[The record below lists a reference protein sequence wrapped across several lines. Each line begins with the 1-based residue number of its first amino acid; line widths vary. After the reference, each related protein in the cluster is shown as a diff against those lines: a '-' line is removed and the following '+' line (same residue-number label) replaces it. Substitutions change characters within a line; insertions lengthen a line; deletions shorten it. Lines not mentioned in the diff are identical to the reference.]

1 MKGWHVTDKVAP
13 SNRSSLHCARAGYCC
28 SIAALLVFCGTSNLQ
43 NAIAQGETRTISFHH
58 IHTDEELTVTYKV
71 NGRYDEEALKKINNL
86 LRDWRESKTIAMDP
100 HLIDLL
106 WEVHREVGAKGAIW
120 IVCGFRSPET
130 NSMLRRRSSGV
141 AQFSQHMLGKAID
154 FYIPGVPLEQ
164 LREAGL
170 RAQRGGVGFYPTSG
184 APFVHMDTGSVRHW
198 PRMPEPQLASVLAKG
213 QINSQSG
220 SDTTQRSRMPGLLAK
235 LFGGGRDQADDA
247 AAAAAPAKAV
257 ATPRKSSEKPPVLA
271 AAAESRSEKVALVPV
286 PQAKPAKPVE
296 QVAFA
301 AKPAQS
307 VQVATSASEPI
318 PMSARYEFA
327 SATSTSVGELQ
338 PASLIARASI
348 SAMNISANDIINER
362 GYWQGLPSAEAVD
375 TPQVGAA
382 RPAPA
387 PAARRAIASAAAAP
401 WPLAD
406 RSDSEAIPNTLA
418 YAAQP
423 TPIAAARALPMG
435 PLTARAA
442 PAAAETPV
450 AVKRSADSS
459 TIAPPKAKAV
469 SVVRIGDQFDDP
481 WMRAMIVS
489 PSAQNFMKTT
499 VYGMPDFRA
508 LGPYLQKPASTMMA
522 TFSEDPHRGMIS
534 ETFSGSAVGF
544 TRTVTFAP
552 PRTASLR

>member
-1 MKGWHVTDKVAP
+1 MKGWHVTGKVAP
-13 SNRSSLHCARAGYCC
+13 RNRLSLRCARAGYCC
-28 SIAALLVFCGTSNLQ
+28 SIAALLVLCGSNNLQ

-71 NGRYDEEALKKINNL
+71 NGRYDEEALRKINNL
-86 LRDWRESKTIAMDP
+86 LRDWRESKSIAMDP

-106 WEVHREVGAKGAIW
+106 WEVHREVGAKEAIW
-120 IVCGFRSPET
+120 IVCGYRSPET

-154 FYIPGVPLEQ
+154 FYIPGVSLEQ

-213 QINSQSG
+213 QINSQSV
-220 SDTTQRSRMPGLLAK
+220 SDTTPRSRMPGLLAK
-235 LFGGGRDQADDA
+235 LFSGGRDQAEDA

-257 ATPRKSSEKPPVLA
+257 ATPRKAAEKPPALA
-271 AAAESRSEKVALVPV
+271 AAPESRSEKVAFVPV
-286 PQAKPAKPVE
+286 PPAKPAKPIE

-307 VQVATSASEPI
+307 GQLAASEPI
-318 PMSARYEFA
+318 PLSARYEFA
-327 SATSTSVGELQ
+327 SATSTSVGALQ

-348 SAMNISANDIINER
+348 SATSISANDIINER
-362 GYWQGLPSAEAVD
+362 GYWQGLPSAEAAD

-382 RPAPA
+382 RQTPA

-406 RSDSEAIPNTLA
+406 RSAGEAIPNALA

-435 PLTARAA
+435 PATAGAA
-442 PAAAETPV
+442 PIWAETTI
-450 AVKRSADSS
+450 AIKRSDASP
-459 TIAPPKAKAV
+459 TIAPPRTKAV
-469 SVVRIGDQFDDP
+469 SVVRVGDQVDDP

-489 PSAQNFMKTT
+489 PSAQDFMKTT
-499 VYGMPDFRA
+499 MYGLPDFLA
-508 LGPYLQKPASTMMA
+508 LGPYLHKPASTMMA
-522 TFSEDPHRGMIS
+522 TFSEDPHRGMTS

-552 PRTASLR
+552 PRTALLR

>member
-1 MKGWHVTDKVAP
+1 MKGWHVTGKVAP
-13 SNRSSLHCARAGYCC
+13 RNRLSLRCARAGYCC
-28 SIAALLVFCGTSNLQ
+28 SIAALLVLCGSNNLQ

-71 NGRYDEEALKKINNL
+71 NGRYDEEALRKINNL
-86 LRDWRESKTIAMDP
+86 LRDWRESKSIAMDP

-106 WEVHREVGAKGAIW
+106 WEVHREVGAKEAIW
-120 IVCGFRSPET
+120 IVCGYRSPET

-154 FYIPGVPLEQ
+154 FYIPGVSLEQ

-213 QINSQSG
+213 QINSQSA

-235 LFGGGRDQADDA
+235 LFGSGRDQAEDA

-257 ATPRKSSEKPPVLA
+257 ATPRKPAEKPPALA
-271 AAAESRSEKVALVPV
+271 AAPESRSEKVAFVPV
-286 PQAKPAKPVE
+286 PPAKPAKPIE

-307 VQVATSASEPI
+307 GQLAASEPI
-318 PMSARYEFA
+318 PLSARYEFA
-327 SATSTSVGELQ
+327 SATSMSVGALQ

-348 SAMNISANDIINER
+348 SATSISANDIINER
-362 GYWQGLPSAEAVD
+362 GYWQGLPSAEAAD

-382 RPAPA
+382 RQTPA

-406 RSDSEAIPNTLA
+406 RSAGETIPNALA

-435 PLTARAA
+435 PATAGAA
-442 PAAAETPV
+442 PTSAETTI
-450 AVKRSADSS
+450 AIKRSDASP
-459 TIAPPKAKAV
+459 TIAPPRTKAV
-469 SVVRIGDQFDDP
+469 SVVRVGDQVDDP

-489 PSAQNFMKTT
+489 PSAQDFMKTT
-499 VYGMPDFRA
+499 VYGMADFRA
-508 LGPYLQKPASTMMA
+508 LGPYLYKPASIMMA
-522 TFSEDPHRGMIS
+522 TFSEDPHRGMMT

>member
-1 MKGWHVTDKVAP
+1 MKGWHVTIKVAP
-13 SNRSSLHCARAGYCC
+13 RNRLSLRCARAGYCC
-28 SIAALLVFCGTSNLQ
+28 SIAALLVFCGSNNLQ
-43 NAIAQGETRTISFHH
+43 NAVAQGETRTISLHH

-71 NGRYDEEALKKINNL
+71 NGRYDEEALRKINNL
-86 LRDWRESKTIAMDP
+86 LRDWRESKSIAMDP

-106 WEVHREVGAKGAIW
+106 WEVYREVGAKEPIW
-120 IVCGFRSPET
+120 IVCGYRSPET

-184 APFVHMDTGSVRHW
+184 SPFVHMDTGSVRHW

-213 QINSQSG
+213 QLNSQSA
-220 SDTTQRSRMPGLLAK
+220 SDTTQRSRMPGLLAR
-235 LFGGGRDQADDA
+235 LFGSKGQAEDT
-247 AAAAAPAKAV
+247 AAAPGNTV
-257 ATPRKSSEKPPVLA
+257 ATPRKPAEKPPTLA

-286 PQAKPAKPVE
+286 PPAKPAKPIE
-296 QVAFA
+296 QAAFA

-307 VQVATSASEPI
+307 GQVTASAI
-318 PMSARYEFA
+318 SAVYELA
-327 SATSTSVGELQ
+327 SATSKSVGALR

-348 SAMNISANDIINER
+348 SAPSVSANEIINER
-362 GYWQGLPSAEAVD
+362 GYWQGLPSAEATD
-375 TPQVGAA
+375 TPQAGAA
-382 RPAPA
+382 GPAPA

-406 RSDSEAIPNTLA
+406 RSERDAIPNALA

-423 TPIAAARALPMG
+423 IPIADARTLSIG
-435 PLTARAA
+435 SVTARAA
-442 PAAAETPV
+442 PAASETTI
-450 AVKRSADSS
+450 AVKRSDDAP
-459 TIAPPKAKAV
+459 TIASPRAKAM
-469 SVVRIGDQFDDP
+469 SVVRVGDQFNDP

-508 LGPYLQKPASTMMA
+508 LGPYLHKPASTMMA
-522 TFSEDPHRGMIS
+522 TFSEDPHRGMLT
-534 ETFSGSAVGF
+534 ETFGGSAVGF